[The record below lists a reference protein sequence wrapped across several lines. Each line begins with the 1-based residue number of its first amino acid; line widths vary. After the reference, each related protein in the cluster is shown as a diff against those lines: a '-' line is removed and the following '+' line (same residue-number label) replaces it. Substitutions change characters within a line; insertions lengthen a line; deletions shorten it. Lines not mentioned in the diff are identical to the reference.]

1 MRLVKNLR
9 AALQVVSAQPGRAML
24 LALPVV
30 VSTALALA
38 TLAIDQGLTAKADT
52 AARSFGTDVISIRP
66 GTRVVAGKSGSVN
79 TLTDEDVQM
88 LRSRLRGAK
97 AVEGTRI
104 EDGVPVSFGGKNGT
118 YRIWGV
124 RRPWAGIRQFGAER
138 GEFISDS
145 DVDASARVCIIGQT
159 VARELFGSQEP
170 VGAEVLINQV
180 PFRVKG
186 VLVSKGASPAE
197 GDRDARIV
205 IPVTTF
211 YDRLY
216 KRVHLDQIVIQAK
229 TGSHMSLAELGERIR
244 TILREQHHIATGQ
257 PDDFT
262 IRLPDKI
269 AEESRGLSRSILFL
283 LLGLAAVG
291 ALVAA
296 LVIGLVTQQAV
307 KSRQGEIGIRRAMGA
322 LPTDILQQIAAEGF
336 TISIVGGMV
345 GLILGL
351 GAAYGLARWQRLDF
365 GINAVVLAG
374 PVALSLLAAVAGLL
388 PAQSAA
394 RLDPAVALRSR

>member
-1 MRLVKNLR
+1 MSLAKNLH
-9 AALQVVSAQPGRAML
+9 AAWQVVVAKPGRAML
-24 LALPVV
+24 LALPVA

-38 TLAIDQGLTAKADT
+38 TLAIDQGLTAKAET

-79 TLTDEDVQM
+79 ALVDEDVQM

-104 EDGVPVSFGGKNGT
+104 ENSVPMSVGGKNGV
-118 YRIWGV
+118 YRMWGV
-124 RRPWAGIRQFGAER
+124 RPPWAEIRKFGAER
-138 GEFISDS
+138 GQFISDD
-145 DVDASARVCIIGQT
+145 DVDSSATVCIIGQT

-170 VGAEVLINQV
+170 LGAEILINQV

-205 IPVTTF
+205 IPLTTF

-229 TGSHMSLAELGERIR
+229 DSSQDTLARLDEQIHAV
-244 TILREQHHIATGQ
+244 LREQHHIAAGQ
-257 PDDFT
+257 QDDFT
-262 IRLPDKI
+262 VRLPDKI
-269 AEESRGLSRSILFL
+269 AEESRGLSRGVFLL
-283 LLGLAAVG
+283 LLGLAGIG
-291 ALVAA
+291 AAVAA
-296 LVIGLVTQQAV
+296 LVIGMVTQQAV

-322 LPTDILQQIAAEGF
+322 LPSDILQQIAAEGF
-336 TISIVGGMV
+336 AVSILGGAV
-345 GLILGL
+345 GLALGL
-351 GAAYGLARWQRLDF
+351 GAAWGLARWQQLDF
-365 GINAVVLAG
+365 GFDALVLAG
-374 PVALSLLAAVAGLL
+374 PLALVVVAAVAGLL
-388 PAQSAA
+388 PARSAA

>member
-1 MRLVKNLR
+1 MRITKNLR
-9 AALQVVSAQPGRAML
+9 AALQVVAAQPGRAML
-24 LALPVV
+24 LALPVA

-38 TLAIDQGLTAKADT
+38 TLAIDQGLTAKSEA

-97 AVEGTRI
+97 SVEGTRI
-104 EDGVPVSFGGKNGT
+104 EDSVPMSVGSKNGV
-118 YRIWGV
+118 YRMWGV
-124 RRPWAGIRQFGAER
+124 RPPWAEIRKFGAER
-138 GEFISDS
+138 GEFID
-145 DVDASARVCIIGQT
+145 DVDVDSSAKVCVIGQT

-170 VGAEVLINQV
+170 LGAEILINQV

-186 VLVSKGASPAE
+186 ILVGKGASPAE

-229 TGSHMSLAELGERIR
+229 DSSHDSLTRLDEQIHAV
-244 TILREQHHIATGQ
+244 LREQHHIAAGQ
-257 PDDFT
+257 SDDFAV
-262 IRLPDKI
+262 RLPDKI
-269 AEESRGLSRSILFL
+269 AEESRGLSRSVFML
-283 LLGLAAVG
+283 LLGLAGIGAVVG
-291 ALVAA
+291 AM
-296 LVIGLVTQQAV
+296 VIGLVTQQAV

-322 LPTDILQQIAAEGF
+322 MPSDILQQIASE
-336 TISIVGGMV
+336 SIMVSVLGGVV
-345 GLILGL
+345 GLALGL
-351 GAAYGLARWQRLDF
+351 AAAWGLARSQQLAF
-365 GINAVVLAG
+365 GFDALVLAG
-374 PVALSLLAAVAGLL
+374 PLVLILIAAVAGLI
-388 PAQSAA
+388 PARSAS
-394 RLDPAVALRSR
+394 RLDPAVALRTR

>member
-1 MRLVKNLR
+1 MSSAKNLH
-9 AALQVVSAQPGRAML
+9 AAWQVVVAQPGRAML
-24 LALPVV
+24 LALPVA

-38 TLAIDQGLTAKADT
+38 TLAIDQGLTAKAET

-79 TLTDEDVQM
+79 ALVDEDVQT

-104 EDGVPVSFGGKNGT
+104 ENSVPMSVGSKNGV
-118 YRIWGV
+118 YRMWGV
-124 RRPWAGIRQFGAER
+124 RPPWAEIRKFGAER
-138 GEFISDS
+138 GQFISDD
-145 DVDASARVCIIGQT
+145 DVDSSATVCIIGQT

-170 VGAEVLINQV
+170 LGAEILINQV

-205 IPVTTF
+205 IPLTTF

-229 TGSHMSLAELGERIR
+229 DSSQDTLARLDEQIHAV
-244 TILREQHHIATGQ
+244 LREQHHIAAGQ
-257 PDDFT
+257 QDDFT
-262 IRLPDKI
+262 VRLPDKI
-269 AEESRGLSRSILFL
+269 AEESRGLSRGVFLL
-283 LLGLAAVG
+283 LLGLAGIG
-291 ALVAA
+291 AAVAA
-296 LVIGLVTQQAV
+296 LVIGMVTQQAV

-322 LPTDILQQIAAEGF
+322 LPSDILQQIAAEGI
-336 TISIVGGMV
+336 TVSVLGGVV
-345 GLILGL
+345 GLALGL
-351 GAAYGLARWQRLDF
+351 AAAWGLARWQQLDF
-365 GINAVVLAG
+365 GFDALVLAG
-374 PVALSLLAAVAGLL
+374 PLALIVVAAVAGVL
-388 PAQSAA
+388 PARSAA